1 MADNKENESSVSVQA
16 AVDAM
21 ILGTNL
27 RGMLSKSTA
36 QKDGAE
42 VPVMEF
48 LIMPSDARENEPIGV
63 QKVVDE
69 INRMIYN
76 IQHNTVTQE
85 TPKGPVM
92 ADSVKTALGIVGLSE
107 AELSFTQ
114 TYIYYKKVGDDDNA
128 ETTKEFALGLHVHS
142 TEEPKAGEFKF
153 LQIRDVYINVWDT
166 KRQKVL
172 DKMEIW
178 STDQLE

>member
-1 MADNKENESSVSVQA
+1 MADNKEKEASVSVQA

-27 RGMLSKSTA
+27 RGMLSKTTA
-36 QKDGAE
+36 QKDGKE

-48 LIMPSDARENEPIGV
+48 LIMPSDGRENEPIEV
-63 QKVVDE
+63 QEVVDE

-76 IQHNTVTQE
+76 IQHNTVVQE
-85 TPKGPVM
+85 TPDGPVKE
-92 ADSVKTALGIVGLSE
+92 DSVETALGIVGLSG

-142 TEEPKAGEFKF
+142 QKRPKVGEFNF
-153 LQIRDVYINVWDT
+153 LQIHDVYINVWDT